1 MNCAF
6 LLSTCDS
13 YEDTW
18 DPFFRLLGK
27 YWPTLPMKVYLNTE
41 TKSYVPSVKLP
52 FSVTACNTSAGI
64 PWGQR
69 LMTVLDRIPEEYVFL
84 MLDDFFV
91 RSPVRE
97 EYFGELI
104 RRMEADP
111 EIASIQLRAAR
122 LEQEGKHAGKD
133 GSGLVLSEIGRD
145 GWKTHFVPTIWRKSV
160 LRKWLRK
167 QESIWGFE
175 LYGSQRARIWRYKEK
190 VLAADAPVIF
200 DYLWVNGCS
209 VIVNGKW
216 LQAPEVDAFFRKNGI
231 DIDLSLR
238 GRITLAEYRSKTLRD
253 TIRKLSFGQFV
264 RKLFNRIRSFF

>member
-6 LLSTCDS
+6 LLSTCDA

-18 DPFFRLLGK
+18 EPFFQLLGK
-27 YWPTLPMKVYLNTE
+27 YWPALPMRVYINTE
-41 TKSYVPSVKLP
+41 TKRYTPSGRLP
-52 FSVTACNTSAGI
+52 FEVTACNTSAGI

-69 LMTVLDRIPEEYVFL
+69 LMDVLDRITEEYVFL
-84 MLDDFFV
+84 VLDDFFV

-97 EYFGELI
+97 ELFENLI
-104 RRMEADP
+104 VRMEADP
-111 EIASIQLRAAR
+111 GIASIQLRAAR
-122 LEQEGKHAGKD
+122 LEQEGKGAGED
-133 GSGLVLSEIGRD
+133 GLVLSEIGSD

-160 LRKWLRK
+160 LREWLRK

-175 LYGSQRARIWRYKEK
+175 LYGSQRARIWKYREK

-216 LQAPEVDAFFRKNGI
+216 LQDPEVDAFFRDNGI
-231 DIDLSLR
+231 GIDLSLR
-238 GRITLAEYRSKTLRD
+238 GRITLAEYRSRTLRD
-253 TIRKLSFGQFV
+253 TIRKLTFGQFV
-264 RKLFNRIRSFF
+264 KKSFNRIRSFF